1 MSQPFRVAGA
11 LAAIVFL
18 VTACAPAPTT
28 GGEPRPAEPRP
39 QRTLVIVT
47 GAELPSFASK
57 PLEALPNP
65 RADFAALFL
74 NANLV
79 YLNERALPMPY
90 LVDVLPELNTDTWRV
105 FPDGRMETTYR
116 LKPNLI
122 WHDSQPLTAEDFVF
136 AWRVYSVPEFGVSDR
151 GGFRSIEQVTAA
163 DPRTIVIGWKDRYV
177 LAGQVGSSES
187 NQQGSALPP
196 LPRHILEQAF
206 AERQPGNS
214 FAGLPF
220 WSNEYVG
227 VGPWKLDHREPGAYF
242 EATAFDGFVFG
253 RPKIDRIR
261 VIYQADTNVIVATM
275 LAGEAHLSG
284 RTLLHGEE
292 GVALEQGWSSTKGG
306 VVLWGT
312 DIPKGQEIQQR
323 AEFAVPTQMA
333 SDARVRQALISA
345 IDRETLTEIVTAG
358 RGLYREIFSH
368 ANSPNYDEV
377 LRAVPTRYPYDVRR
391 GENLLR
397 EAGFARGA
405 DDGWLTPSGQRFTL
419 EQWYLAGATNERD
432 SQIIVD
438 MLRRF
443 GIDASS
449 NVFSIQRSSLEDRVK
464 TSGIF
469 GGSFT
474 LPDQFHSRN
483 IARAENRWAGIN
495 RFGHSNPDLDRYV
508 DAYLVSLDRSERI
521 RNLIQMERTAMEQVS
536 AIPTYWTAVVTGH
549 AATLKGVAPILVPE
563 AGEERMM
570 WTWEWTSA
578 PI

>member
-11 LAAIVFL
+11 LAAMLLFVS
-18 VTACAPAPTT
+18 ACAPAPTT
-28 GGEPRPAEPRP
+28 GVEPRPAAPRP

-65 RADFAALFL
+65 RADYAALFL

-79 YLNERALPMPY
+79 YLNERALPLPY
-90 LVDVLPELNTDTWRV
+90 LTEALPELNTDTWRV

-116 LKPNLI
+116 LKPSLF
-122 WHDSQPLTAEDFVF
+122 WHDGQPLTAEDFVF

-151 GGFRSIEQVTAA
+151 GGFRSIEQVAAA

-177 LAGQVGSSES
+177 LAGQVGSSEA

-196 LPRHILEQAF
+196 LPRHILEQPF
-206 AERQPGNS
+206 QERQPGNA

-227 VGPWKLDHREPGAYF
+227 VGPWKLDHREPGSYF

-261 VIYQADTNVIVATM
+261 VMYQADTNVIVATM

-292 GVALEQGWSSTKGG
+292 GVALEQGWSSNKGG

-323 AEFAVPTQMA
+323 AEFAVPSQMA
-333 SDARVRQALISA
+333 TDSRVRQALISA
-345 IDRETLTEIVTAG
+345 IDRQTLTEIVTAS

-368 ANSPNYDEV
+368 ANTPNYDEV
-377 LRAVPTRYPYDVRR
+377 LRAVPTRYPYDIRR
-391 GENLLR
+391 AEDLLR

-405 DDGWLTPSGQRFTL
+405 DDGWLTPSGQRLTL

-438 MLRRF
+438 SLRRF

-495 RFGHSNPDLDRYV
+495 RFGPSNPDLDRFI
-508 DAYLVSLDRSERI
+508 DAYLVSLDRSERVQ
-521 RNLIQMERTAMEQVS
+521 NLIQMERIAMEQVA
-536 AIPTYWTAVVTGH
+536 AIPTYWTAVVTAH
-549 AATLKGVAPILVPE
+549 AATLKGVAPILIPE

-570 WTWEWTSA
+570 WTWEWAST
-578 PI
+578 